1 MSRTSGDSEDVVVMT
16 FYLEII
22 TRLLWLTRANAGAPA
37 AAVPAPAPPVMPA
50 PTPAL
55 TAAVPDAT
63 SLNVT
68 SALNPAPA
76 THPFFNF

>member
-1 MSRTSGDSEDVVVMT
+1 MGEKIEPYHNVTDFRRLQKTEDVVVMT

-55 TAAVPDAT
+55 TAARPRRHF
-63 SLNVT
+63 SCLHF
-68 SALNPAPA
+68 S
-76 THPFFNF
+76 